1 MSPKR
6 PQPLTLELGLLG
18 YLRPGPLHGYQ
29 IHQRLLEPDGPGMV
43 WRIKQAQLY
52 AHLEK
57 LEENSLIQSTLQA
70 QETRPTRRVYRLTK
84 DGQYTYDLWL
94 RSPVNTP
101 RQIRQEFMVK
111 LYFAQRENQHTVHAL
126 IDNQL
131 SVCQGWLEMHQGQL
145 AAAPSGSFS
154 GVVLNYRLGQIYA
167 TLGWLQQIKADL
179 SI

>member
-1 MSPKR
+1 MSPKT

-18 YLRPGPLHGYQ
+18 YLHPGPLHGYQ

-84 DGQYTYDLWL
+84 DGQYAYDLWL

-111 LYFAQRENQHTVHAL
+111 LYFAQRENQHIVDAL

-131 SVCQGWLEMHQGQL
+131 SVCQVWLEMHQEQL
-145 AAAPSGSFS
+145 AAVPSGSFS
-154 GVVLNYRLGQIYA
+154 GVVFNYRLRQIHA
-167 TLGWLQQIKADL
+167 TLGWLQQIKAEL